1 MNNNYWG
8 LMKQLNRLRK
18 FLLSDKAI
26 TAIEFA
32 LLAAGI
38 ALVVVVGAKF
48 LGGKVSNNLSY
59 IGTQV

>member
-1 MNNNYWG
+1 
-8 LMKQLNRLRK
+8 MKQLNRLRK